1 VFLNLNLDFRAPVR
15 PGDVIAGEIEVVG
28 VRPDKAITNLRV
40 AVIRQDGVTAVD
52 GTAVTYTVPPPVA
65 G

>member
-1 VFLNLNLDFRAPVR
+1 
-15 PGDVIAGEIEVVG
+15 VIAGEIEVVG